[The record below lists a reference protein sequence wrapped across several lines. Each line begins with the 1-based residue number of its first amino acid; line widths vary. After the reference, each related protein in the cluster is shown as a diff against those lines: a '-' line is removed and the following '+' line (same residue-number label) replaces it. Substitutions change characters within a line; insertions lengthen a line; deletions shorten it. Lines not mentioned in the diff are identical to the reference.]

1 MNIHR
6 MKWYMKISLITLLL
20 AICSSTAAVASWAY
34 PFVVNGGKIFVM
46 TADRV
51 DESKLGDVVGKVTY
65 YSDREGTYSGNFSN
79 VYPEGTKYYAIQ
91 GISSKLAIAVE
102 TQEGYVIARYE
113 GEYGGARVPLQV
125 ILGWVAVG
133 LVLLIVG
140 CVTAAVLKKKADGS
154 YRR

>member
-1 MNIHR
+1 MNTHR
-6 MKWYMKISLITLLL
+6 MKRYMKVSLITLLL
-20 AICSSTAAVASWAY
+20 AICSSTAALASWAY
-34 PFVVNGGKIFVM
+34 PFVVNGGKIFVV
-46 TADRV
+46 TADHV

-79 VYPEGTKYYAIQ
+79 IYPKGMKYYAIQ

-113 GEYGGARVPLQV
+113 GEYEGARFPLQV
-125 ILGWVAVG
+125 ILGWIAAG

-140 CVTAAVLKKKADGS
+140 CVTAVVFKKRADGS